1 MIIPPIPPFE
11 NERLDQLRS
20 YKILDTIPELDYDSI
35 TELASTICQTK
46 VSLITFIE
54 TDRQWFK
61 SKVGIEIE
69 NAPREYSFCA
79 HAILQPQEI
88 SVFDNLNLDQ
98 RFKDNPF
105 VKSGPKFNFYAGVP
119 LVTDD
124 NLPLGTLC
132 VLDYEPK
139 QLSDQQLDALKKLAR
154 QVMSLLNLRKTK
166 IALEEKQKTI
176 ENQLAYQNSIFHA
189 IPGILMVVD
198 LDGNYLEVVS
208 GKNEDLLFPSELI
221 LNKNFKDILPK
232 DIAEESLSVLEKLKQ
247 GETFGLMEYALI
259 TIGGKKDFVARF
271 SKFGMDKA
279 IILIS
284 NITDLKDAERELI
297 RTKDILQE
305 VGIMARIG
313 GWEVNFIDN
322 TQVWTEVTKEILEF
336 GGDRIPP
343 IEESIKLYDSRE
355 SLQKITTA
363 FNDAVQHGN
372 SYDLELLVTT
382 FGGNKK
388 WVRAIGK
395 PIFENGHCVK
405 IFGTFQDISD
415 RKEYENQI
423 LSRSAEFENLFN
435 TMIQGVVYHDEE
447 GKIFRANPAAEK
459 ILGLSLD
466 QMHGITSID
475 PRWHAIHTNGSPF
488 PGDQHPAMVSLRTGQ
503 MIKNQIM
510 GIFVP
515 EINSYRWILVDSIP
529 EFKIG
534 ENKPYR
540 VLASFHDLT
549 TLKEIENQL
558 KENRANLNLIIESS
572 KECIWSVDQEYNI
585 AFANKMFQRLFNEY
599 LGIHLEKGDNFFNLF
614 PKDKK
619 EFWIR
624 NFTKVFQGESVKLN
638 FDYDF
643 ENQKKYF
650 EVNMTPIIVEGKII
664 GAAAMAFD
672 NTIMTKY
679 LMAIE
684 DQNAR
689 LKEIAWIQS
698 HIVRAPLA
706 RLMGLVDL
714 LQHDEIDSLDTK
726 LILQSINSSA
736 SELDDVIRETVKKTD
751 RLNNEF

>member
-405 IFGTFQDISD
+405 IFGTFQDNSD